1 MLIAPLKWNRKFFQP
16 IIKISNG
23 KICYVDAIKC
33 SKGFDVTVRRERTKK
48 KEINKFLVPDSTYK
62 FDILTL
68 SPRGKGEYLS
78 WRRRGTTSRPSRIRR
93 PLCSI
98 NNHAPPLIL
107 QKYGPARFVAFHVLH
122 SSVGCAR
129 SAREPCGQTLSVL
142 AISIADENKFALP

>member
-23 KICYVDAIKC
+23 KICYVDARVLQRLWCNGK
-33 SKGFDVTVRRERTKK
+33 ERTNKK

-78 WRRRGTTSRPSRIRR
+78 WRRRETTSRPSRIRR

-142 AISIADENKFALP
+142 AISIADENKFALR